1 MLLAVFSSQPDP
13 SEIRLLRSTIVP
25 SFQKYACSTPLA
37 VSDSPTTW
45 PKALTLFAELLA
57 PPSVPRSIILPPLY
71 RKACGAACLPASELP
86 TTCPR
91 LLIPEAALLALPS
104 VPRSLILPA
113 LYRKAC
119 SAPAEIS
126 ELPTTC
132 ERSLRLLAE
141 LVSPP
146 SVPRSLIA
154 KWGLAG
160 GSAGGGEA
168 MRDSA

>member
-1 MLLAVFSSQPDP
+1 M
-13 SEIRLLRSTIVP
+13 
-25 SFQKYACSTPLA
+25 
-37 VSDSPTTW
+37 
-45 PKALTLFAELLA
+45 LTLFA
-57 PPSVPRSIILPPLY
+57 PPSVPRSLIRPPLY
-71 RKACGAACLPASELP
+71 RKACCAEFTAVNELP
-86 TTCPR
+86 TTWP
-91 LLIPEAALLALPS
+91 IALMAVPTLVGPPN

-154 KWGLAG
+154 KLGLAG

-168 MRDSA
+168 MRDSAATEGLAAAPEPAPMGSPASANSVDATIQPRGIMENSFQDTV